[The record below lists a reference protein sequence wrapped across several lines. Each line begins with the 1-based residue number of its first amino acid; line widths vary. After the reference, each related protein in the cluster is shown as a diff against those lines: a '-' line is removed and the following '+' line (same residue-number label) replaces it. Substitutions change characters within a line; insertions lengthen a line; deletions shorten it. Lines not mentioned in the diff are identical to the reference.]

1 MNGKATP
8 LLAHS
13 ERHMLR
19 VTLIA
24 VAISLITG
32 LSPALAYKMS
42 CEEYCRT
49 KICIQTN
56 YNFVSCKPTCMQKC
70 MIYRSDQAKKAVLV
84 SAPAQAAQTHVE
96 TCRAALREKFPCRGT
111 HRN

>member
-24 VAISLITG
+24 VAINLITG
-32 LSPALAYKMS
+32 SSPAHAYKMS

-56 YNFVSCKPTCMQKC
+56 YNFSSCKPTCMQKC
-70 MIYRSDQAKKAVLV
+70 MIYRSDQAKKA
-84 SAPAQAAQTHVE
+84 
-96 TCRAALREKFPCRGT
+96 ALQKQ
-111 HRN
+111 